1 MASRMISLKEI
12 EVKKSM
18 LKKKKTIFASDA
30 TVFVL
35 PVILLGSLEKN
46 DMKKVHNVKAKASL
60 KLEFCWLTSN
70 DTHPSWSNSFWAALV
85 SRLNQ
90 IIEGKIDAF
99 GASIYILA

>member
-30 TVFVL
+30 TVFV
-35 PVILLGSLEKN
+35 PVISLGSLEKN

-60 KLEFCWLTSN
+60 KL
-70 DTHPSWSNSFWAALV
+70 
-85 SRLNQ
+85 
-90 IIEGKIDAF
+90 
-99 GASIYILA
+99 LAYLK

>member
-30 TVFVL
+30 TVFV
-35 PVILLGSLEKN
+35 PVISLGSLEKKN

-60 KLEFCWLTSN
+60 KL
-70 DTHPSWSNSFWAALV
+70 
-85 SRLNQ
+85 
-90 IIEGKIDAF
+90 
-99 GASIYILA
+99 LAYLK

>member
-30 TVFVL
+30 TVFV
-35 PVILLGSLEKN
+35 PVISLGSLEKN